1 MISLP
6 QTTRLQRTWLGNA
19 STNSPQRFSDKGSL
33 IRSWRDSS
41 STMEY
46 AWFARWYPGVA
57 ANATRTPRRELPPT
71 ATPSRSCGS
80 RRPRKPRNATG
91 FKPAPTGRRGQGLRS
106 FSRQSAY
113 SIQASTRSTRRMRA
127 PSVERTY
134 YPGGW
139 PGGAS
144 YCGGETP
151 YGLPSSPMLVGAVLF
166 GQSSVFA

>member
-6 QTTRLQRTWLGNA
+6 QTMRLQRTWLGNA

-57 ANATRTPRRELPPT
+57 ANATRTPRREVCRRRYRRRRQGHADRDGRGNRGTRPGL
-71 ATPSRSCGS
+71 SRH
-80 RRPRKPRNATG
+80 
-91 FKPAPTGRRGQGLRS
+91 PAPTGRRGQELRP

-113 SIQASTRSTRRMRA
+113 SIQASTRSTRRRRV
-127 PSVERTY
+127 PSVERRIT
-134 YPGGW
+134 P
-139 PGGAS
+139 AS

-151 YGLPSSPMLVGAVLF
+151 NAAPGAVLF